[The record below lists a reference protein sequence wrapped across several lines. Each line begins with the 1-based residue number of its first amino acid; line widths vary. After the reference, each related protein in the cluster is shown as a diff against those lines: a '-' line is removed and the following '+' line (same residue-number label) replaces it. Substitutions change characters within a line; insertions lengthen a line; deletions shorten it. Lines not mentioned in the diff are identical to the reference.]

1 MGRLYSQ
8 AMSTDAQLDRA
19 LQTRVAVTAIL
30 LGVAMMI
37 DAVLS
42 IAFGLTGRAGD
53 AAIAHLD
60 EIVAR
65 ENTEIDARLAES
77 KSDVEES
84 ERLVKQANDLD
95 ERAAKIEASL
105 RRSAKSGK

>member
-1 MGRLYSQ
+1 MRILPL
-8 AMSTDAQLDRA
+8 MSTDGNLDRA

-30 LGVAMMI
+30 FGVAMMI
-37 DAVLS
+37 NGLLS
-42 IAFGLTGRAGD
+42 IAFGLTGRPGD

-77 KSDVEES
+77 KSDLEES
-84 ERLVKQANDLD
+84 ERLTQQANDLD
-95 ERAAKIEASL
+95 QRAAKIEASL
-105 RRSAKSGK
+105 RQSAGTGK